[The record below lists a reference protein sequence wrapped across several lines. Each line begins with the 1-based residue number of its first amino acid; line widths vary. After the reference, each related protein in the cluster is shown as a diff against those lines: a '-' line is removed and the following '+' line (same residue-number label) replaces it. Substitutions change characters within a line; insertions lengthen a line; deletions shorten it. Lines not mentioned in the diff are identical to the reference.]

1 MRNEAEDALPQR
13 LRYYQSQIDAEILA
27 QGRDFA
33 DLRQTLIIFICPFDP
48 FGRGWHLYWFENTCK
63 CDAELRLEDGAI
75 KVVLNTHG
83 TGEGI
88 SLQLQAFM
96 DYVNIGIISAN
107 PLVQALDERVHA
119 VKRDEYERVSY
130 MTYELHLRDARKAG
144 REEGRIEGR
153 EEGLVEGE
161 TKGKA
166 EAARSLMETLNC
178 TKEKAMEL
186 LKIPA
191 ELQPKVLALL

>member
-1 MRNEAEDALPQR
+1 
-13 LRYYQSQIDAEILA
+13 
-27 QGRDFA
+27 
-33 DLRQTLIIFICPFDP
+33 
-48 FGRGWHLYWFENTCK
+48 
-63 CDAELRLEDGAI
+63 
-75 KVVLNTHG
+75 
-83 TGEGI
+83 
-88 SLQLQAFM
+88 M
-96 DYVNIGIISAN
+96 DYVNSGIISAN